1 MRAKLRDANPP
12 HPRGVDHQSSIVEED
27 ASQKHISFGFQ
38 THKKREREKEKIKR
52 ANKDRNNIRDDDEE
66 ESVKEEHLALNS
78 F

>member
-38 THKKREREKEKIKR
+38 THKKREREREREREDQNEARSAAARRR
-52 ANKDRNNIRDDDEE
+52 A
-66 ESVKEEHLALNS
+66 
-78 F
+78 